1 MRQQGE
7 SRIAFGPLSQAA
19 GDVEASRTVIVTD
32 PEIRRL
38 HGPSFPPC
46 RVIEVPR
53 GEAAKSL
60 SSLEALYASFLEL
73 ELDRGSTVL
82 AVGGGSITD
91 LSGFAAS
98 TWMRGIDFGFAPTT
112 LLSMIDASIGGKNG
126 IDFRGFKNLVGNF
139 NKPRFIRFDV
149 SLLSTLPDA
158 DFASGMS
165 EVLKHAILEGEA
177 HFRFLEREV
186 RSRGSLSAAALE
198 ELVKRSVDFKVAV
211 AARDEREAG
220 ERMKLNLGHTIG
232 HAVEAATGLT
242 HGQAVAAGLCAALRL
257 SISRYDGDSEME
269 GRALAWLRGWGLP
282 TSIAEA
288 AALARAGGKAIE
300 DGPAFRESVAAAL
313 GADKKRKG
321 EAVHFVLPTAI
332 GKIRVLPLSLDALR
346 DFVRTAP

>member
-1 MRQQGE
+1 MKHSYE
-7 SRIAFGPLSQAA
+7 SRIVFGPLPGAA
-19 GDVEASRTVIVTD
+19 AEIEPARTVIVTD
-32 PEIRRL
+32 PEVRRL
-38 HGPSFPPC
+38 HGASFPPC

-53 GEAAKSL
+53 GEAAKNL
-60 SSLEALYASFLEL
+60 AALEALYGSFLEL
-73 ELDRGSTVL
+73 GLDRGSTVL

-126 IDFRGFKNLVGNF
+126 IDFRGYKNLVGNF

-149 SLLSTLPDA
+149 SLLSTLSDP

-165 EVLKHAILEGEA
+165 EVAKHAILEGDA
-177 HFRFLEREV
+177 HFRFIERNAE
-186 RSRGSLSAAALE
+186 SRAGLLPADLE
-198 ELVKRSVDFKVAV
+198 ELVRKSVEFKAAI

-242 HGQAVAAGLCAALRL
+242 HGQAVAAGLGSALRL
-257 SISRYDGDSEME
+257 SVSRYGGDPEME
-269 GRALAWLRGWGLP
+269 SRVLAWLGGWGLP
-282 TSIAEA
+282 TTIAGA
-288 AALARAGGKAIE
+288 AAAAKAAGRAVE
-300 DGPAFRESVAAAL
+300 DGPAFRERVAEAL

-321 EAVHFVLPTAI
+321 DDLHFVLPMAM
-332 GKIRVLPLSLDALR
+332 GRIRVLPITVDALR
-346 DFVRTAP
+346 DFVRAAP